1 VAAGDL
7 CLPKITVQAALSLVT
22 IKVLWQPAALDNP
35 SDARL
40 ISAEFME
47 HRRILGL
54 QAVVEHGTAT
64 GV

>member
-1 VAAGDL
+1 VPPQNHGSSGATF
-7 CLPKITVQAALSLVT
+7 I
-22 IKVLWQPAALDNP
+22 IKVLSFNFGSRPPWIP

-54 QAVVEHGTAT
+54 QAVVEHATTT